1 MLNTILHLHCGLC
14 LQAVT
19 VKSNEMNPKI
29 AANTYLQKKLGG
41 VYSREKR
48 LQKLHVRW
56 KENNILNL
64 KGI

>member
-29 AANTYLQKKLGG
+29 AANTYLQKNWEGYTQGKKDCKSSMSDGRKIIYL
-41 VYSREKR
+41 
-48 LQKLHVRW
+48 
-56 KENNILNL
+56 I
-64 KGI
+64 